1 MSKGISFT
9 LSVSVPED
17 TPANVRAHLLECLLW
32 EHLLREHLEEGPFTG
47 PLTAEERNQAAELF
61 RKARPVTS
69 LNT

>member
-17 TPANVRAHLLECLLW
+17 TPANVRAHLLECLL
-32 EHLLREHLEEGPFTG
+32 REHLEEMPFTT
-47 PLTAEERNQAAELF
+47 PLNAEERSQAAELF
-61 RKARPVTS
+61 KKARPVTS